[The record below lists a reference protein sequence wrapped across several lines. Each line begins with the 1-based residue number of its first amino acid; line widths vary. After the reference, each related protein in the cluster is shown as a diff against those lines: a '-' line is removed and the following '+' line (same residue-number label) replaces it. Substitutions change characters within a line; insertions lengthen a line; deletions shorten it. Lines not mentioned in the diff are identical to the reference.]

1 MCVYQGINITGFV
14 MATELFP
21 PKERTI
27 AAVSHEFLW
36 ALGGAILPGWAY
48 LFRQWRYLQLVVS
61 LPTIVAFVLIWSV
74 LGSLSRP
81 IVTIT
86 VPSE

>member
-1 MCVYQGINITGFV
+1 

-48 LFRQWRYLQLVVS
+48 LFRRWRHLQVVVS
-61 LPTIVAFVLIWSV
+61 LPTILGIILIWSACV
-74 LGSLSRP
+74 
-81 IVTIT
+81 IFIT
-86 VPSE
+86 VYQLLWAALCPEFAIT

>member
-1 MCVYQGINITGFV
+1 MAQGVNITGFI

-48 LFRQWRYLQLVVS
+48 LFRQWRHLQIAVS
-61 LPTIVAFVLIWSV
+61 LPTIFGLFLIW
-74 LGSLSRP
+74 
-81 IVTIT
+81 
-86 VPSE
+86 

>member
-1 MCVYQGINITGFV
+1 MHTAPSGDCQGINITGFV

-36 ALGGAILPGWAY
+36 AIGGAILAGYAY
-48 LFRQWRYLQLVVS
+48 LFRQWRHLQVVVS
-61 LPTIVAFVLIWSV
+61 LPTILGFVLIW
-74 LGSLSRP
+74 
-81 IVTIT
+81 
-86 VPSE
+86 